1 MSGTSNRLSP
11 RWLMQEM
18 AFSIVEFLVRATSR
32 RYSARVPIERIR
44 QHLATDSRFRSTQ
57 EIQPVITNLLEY
69 GWIAREYNQEESAK
83 HAVLFWATAQANPKS
98 ESEWANVKSFPDL
111 RSRTVYPDLYADQQG
126 MESPGLLRIRILRG
140 DGPEFTPPPES
151 VSTPVQDAPSPIL
164 SGDDVDTVKTNTTEP
179 PECKFKDAQSN
190 PIKIYNLR
198 PGIPL
203 DPTPLK
209 DIGVRVSSQVART
222 TRDHMMEQF
231 IMMNPGVSIDTA
243 VLQAEAFGCRAVL
256 ARRSVMSLIEL
267 GRIVEK
273 ETFLWPPNY
282 SDSFKTHSAAAAL
295 VTDPTQTVAPE
306 TESEADTKSTLEQEP
321 EPTSS
326 PEVAD
331 DQTRTQEQEKAD
343 VPTET
348 NTNFWSREANPV
360 VSDHDPKIEIY
371 HDAHLLVRRIAALSA
386 NDRAIIHT
394 MVARMEQ

>member
-1 MSGTSNRLSP
+1 MKMSGTSNRLSP

-57 EIQPVITNLLEY
+57 EIQPIITNLLEY

-98 ESEWANVKSFPDL
+98 ESEWASVKSFPDL

-126 MESPGLLRIRILRG
+126 VESPGLLRIRILRG
-140 DGPEFTPPPES
+140 DGPEFSEPPES
-151 VSTPVQDAPSPIL
+151 TAVPAQEVPPL
-164 SGDDVDTVKTNTTEP
+164 TVKTDTAEP

-209 DIGVRVSSQVART
+209 DIGVRVPSQVART

-243 VLQAEAFGCRAVL
+243 VLQASAFGCRAVL
-256 ARRSVMSLIEL
+256 ARRSVMSLMEL

-273 ETFLWPPNY
+273 GTFLWPPNY
-282 SDSFKTHSAAAAL
+282 SESFKTHSEAAAL

-321 EPTSS
+321 ESASNT
-326 PEVAD
+326 EVAD
-331 DQTRTQEQEKAD
+331 DQTQDQTQDQEIKK
-343 VPTET
+343 
-348 NTNFWSREANPV
+348 F
-360 VSDHDPKIEIY
+360 KININKNQFSQDSQEIISFSKNQ
-371 HDAHLLVRRIAALSA
+371 L
-386 NDRAIIHT
+386 
-394 MVARMEQ
+394 

>member
-1 MSGTSNRLSP
+1 MKMSGTSNRLSP

-32 RYSARVPIERIR
+32 RYSTRVPIERIR

-57 EIQPVITNLLEY
+57 EIQPIITNLLEY

-98 ESEWANVKSFPDL
+98 ESEWASVKSFPDL

-126 MESPGLLRIRILRG
+126 VESPGLLRIRILRG
-140 DGPEFTPPPES
+140 DGPEFSEPPES
-151 VSTPVQDAPSPIL
+151 TAVPAQEVPPP
-164 SGDDVDTVKTNTTEP
+164 TVKTDTAEP

-209 DIGVRVSSQVART
+209 DIGVRVPSQVART

-243 VLQAEAFGCRAVL
+243 VLQASAFGCRAVL
-256 ARRSVMSLIEL
+256 ARRSVMSLVEL

-273 ETFLWPPNY
+273 GTFLWPSNY
-282 SDSFKTHSAAAAL
+282 SESFKVQLGDS
-295 VTDPTQTVAPE
+295 PTQDSAPIVDEPEPE
-306 TESEADTKSTLEQEP
+306 TELEPTLEP
-321 EPTSS
+321 EPESASNT
-326 PEVAD
+326 EVAD
-331 DQTRTQEQEKAD
+331 DQTQDQEKDA

-348 NTNFWSREANPV
+348 NTNFRPSEANTV
-360 VSDHDPKIEIY
+360 LAHDPKVEIY
-371 HDAHLLVRRIAALSA
+371 HEAHLLVRRIAALPA

-394 MVARMEQ
+394 IVARMEQ

>member
-32 RYSARVPIERIR
+32 RYSVRVPIERIR

-57 EIQPVITNLLEY
+57 EIQPIITNLLEY

-98 ESEWANVKSFPDL
+98 ESEWASVKSFPDL

-126 MESPGLLRIRILRG
+126 VESPGLLRIRILRG
-140 DGPEFTPPPES
+140 DGPEFSEPPES
-151 VSTPVQDAPSPIL
+151 TAVPAQEVPPL
-164 SGDDVDTVKTNTTEP
+164 TVKTDTAEP

-209 DIGVRVSSQVART
+209 DIGVRVPSQVART
-222 TRDHMMEQF
+222 MRDHRMEQF

-243 VLQAEAFGCRAVL
+243 VLQASAFGCRAVL
-256 ARRSVMSLIEL
+256 ARRSVMDLIDL
-267 GRIVEK
+267 DRIVEK
-273 ETFLWPPNY
+273 GTFLWPPNY
-282 SDSFKTHSAAAAL
+282 SESFKTHSAAAAL

-321 EPTSS
+321 ESASNT
-326 PEVAD
+326 EVAD
-331 DQTRTQEQEKAD
+331 DQTQDQEKDA

-348 NTNFWSREANPV
+348 NTNFRPIEANTV
-360 VSDHDPKIEIY
+360 LAHDPKVEIY
-371 HDAHLLVRRIAALSA
+371 HEAHLLVRRIAALPA

-394 MVARMEQ
+394 IVSRMEQ

>member
-57 EIQPVITNLLEY
+57 EIQPIITNLLEY

-98 ESEWANVKSFPDL
+98 ESEWASVKSFPDL

-126 MESPGLLRIRILRG
+126 VESPGLLRIRILRG

-164 SGDDVDTVKTNTTEP
+164 SGDGVDTVKTNTTEP

-231 IMMNPGVSIDTA
+231 IMMNPGVSIDTT
-243 VLQAEAFGCRAVL
+243 VLQAEAFGCRAIL
-256 ARRSVMSLIEL
+256 ARRSVMDLIDL
-267 GRIVEK
+267 DRIVEK
-273 ETFLWPPNY
+273 GTFLWPPNY
-282 SDSFKTHSAAAAL
+282 SESFKVQLGDS
-295 VTDPTQTVAPE
+295 PTQDSAPIV
-306 TESEADTKSTLEQEP
+306 DEP
-321 EPTSS
+321 EPEAELEPALEPEPESASNT
-326 PEVAD
+326 EVAD
-331 DQTRTQEQEKAD
+331 DQTQDQEKAD

-348 NTNFWSREANPV
+348 NTNFWSSEANTV
-360 VSDHDPKIEIY
+360 LAHDPKVEIY
-371 HDAHLLVRRIAALSA
+371 HEAHLLVRRIAALPA

-394 MVARMEQ
+394 IVARMEQ

>member
-32 RYSARVPIERIR
+32 RYSVRVPIERIR

-57 EIQPVITNLLEY
+57 EIQPIITNLLEY

-98 ESEWANVKSFPDL
+98 ESEWASVKSFPDL

-126 MESPGLLRIRILRG
+126 VESPGLLRIRILRG
-140 DGPEFTPPPES
+140 DGPEFSEPPES
-151 VSTPVQDAPSPIL
+151 TAVPAQEVPPL
-164 SGDDVDTVKTNTTEP
+164 TVKTDTAEP

-222 TRDHMMEQF
+222 MRDHRMEQF

-243 VLQAEAFGCRAVL
+243 VLQASAFGCRAVL
-256 ARRSVMSLIEL
+256 ARRSVMDLIDL
-267 GRIVEK
+267 DRIVEK
-273 ETFLWPPNY
+273 GTFLWPPNY
-282 SDSFKTHSAAAAL
+282 SESFKTHSAAAAL

-321 EPTSS
+321 ESASNT
-326 PEVAD
+326 EVAD
-331 DQTRTQEQEKAD
+331 DQTQDQEKDA

-348 NTNFWSREANPV
+348 NTNFRPIEANTV
-360 VSDHDPKIEIY
+360 LAHDPKVEIY
-371 HDAHLLVRRIAALSA
+371 HEAHLLVRRIAALPA

-394 MVARMEQ
+394 IVSRMEQ